1 MRDQKGIDVTK
12 DKNHQKQAR
21 ISSPTARRDDAEII
35 DISNYAPFLL
45 NAVSNAWGRT
55 TSTIYRRDFGL
66 GLVDWRVIS
75 MLNIEP
81 NITARRICDVIRLD
95 KAAVSRS
102 LKTLLEKNLLQFEQL
117 SNDPRKRLWS
127 LSDEGLK
134 THNALLAVALSC
146 ESDLVSNVSP
156 DDLEVFLKVMRQMLT
171 NIDPV

>member
-1 MRDQKGIDVTK
+1 MQDEQRQE
-12 DKNHQKQAR
+12 AR
-21 ISSPTARRDDAEII
+21 ISSPTKLRDGTEII

-45 NAVSNAWGRT
+45 NAVSNAWGRK

-66 GLVDWRVIS
+66 GLVEWRVIS

-81 NITARRICDVIRLD
+81 GISASRICDVIRLD

-102 LKTLLEKNLLQFEQL
+102 LKILLQKDLLRYEQV

-127 LSDEGLK
+127 LSEKGLE
-134 THNALLAVALSC
+134 THSALLSVALSC
-146 ESDLVSNVSP
+146 EAELVAGVP
-156 DDLEVFLKVMRQMLT
+156 PEDLEVFLRVMRQILN